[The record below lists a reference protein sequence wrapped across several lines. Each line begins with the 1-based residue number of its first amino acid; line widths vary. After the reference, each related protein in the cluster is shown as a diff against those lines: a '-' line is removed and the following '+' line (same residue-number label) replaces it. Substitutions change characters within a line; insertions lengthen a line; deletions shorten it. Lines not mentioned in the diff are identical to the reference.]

1 MKTSDIFIAPIKK
14 TITFLIGESARDN
27 EAVIDL
33 AKGNDIWFH
42 IDQGKSSAHVVAC
55 IPDDLDRKDKKYIIK
70 QGAVLCKQVSKYKS
84 EKCVPII
91 YARIKD
97 VEKTNIPGTV
107 VIKEGQTGTLSI

>member
-1 MKTSDIFIAPIKK
+1 MKTNEMFIAPIKK
-14 TITFLIGESARDN
+14 TITFLIGESAYDN
-27 EAVIDL
+27 EAVIDS

-42 IDQGKSSAHVVAC
+42 VDQGKSSAHIVAL

-84 EKCVPII
+84 EKQVPII

-97 VEKTNIPGTV
+97 IEKTGVPGTV
-107 VIKEGQTGTLSI
+107 IIKQGQSGTISI